1 MIELHAQPS
10 KILHEDNNRA
20 VSENLYFSSTPGPST
35 PTYIFSSLAIPK
47 YTDLQSS
54 QHKEALKHF

>member
-10 KILHEDNNRA
+10 KILHEDNRA
-20 VSENLYFSSTPGPST
+20 VSEKLYFSSTPGSST

-47 YTDLQSS
+47 YTELQSS